1 MDNLEKLITDHR
13 ELFDDKEPAAGHF
26 ARFEDRLRMENRQIE
41 RHTGRRMFLRIAAVA
56 LLLVTVG
63 LIVFD
68 LATGNWRNSDDAEFA
83 SVILPA
89 DIRDA
94 YEFYEQRSLERLG
107 EINRLTEDCPRGV
120 VLRDKANKEV
130 SAFEANTQE
139 LKRALTENPDNER
152 IQAALIQNQKLKEA
166 ALNNILLEGNMD
178 NCRKR

>member
-1 MDNLEKLITDHR
+1 ML
-13 ELFDDKEPAAGHF
+13 
-26 ARFEDRLRMENRQIE
+26 
-41 RHTGRRMFLRIAAVA
+41 LRIAAVA

-68 LATGNWRNSDDAEFA
+68 LATGAWKNGDDTEFA

-94 YEFYEQRSLERLG
+94 YEFYEQRSLDRMG
-107 EINRLTEDCPRGV
+107 EINRLTEDCPQGV
-120 VLRDKANKEV
+120 VLRDKATKEV
-130 SAFEANTQE
+130 STFEANTRE
-139 LKRALTENPDNER
+139 LKKALTENPDNER